1 MSGFESH
8 RTGKLTHAARLWL
21 LFGIV
26 MHWVQL
32 TDAWHAFF
40 HAPETCA
47 PQVLFRLLLGG
58 LMLLNAVL
66 LFPLVTD
73 FFGADAMWSISAWQN
88 IRIAAECACCTCCH
102 PRPVVFV
109 PCW

>member
-1 MSGFESH
+1 
-8 RTGKLTHAARLWL
+8 
-21 LFGIV
+21 

-40 HAPETCA
+40 HASETCA
-47 PQVLFRLLLGG
+47 PQVLFRLLFGG

-73 FFGADAMWSISAWQN
+73 FFGADAMWNIWAWQKHQDRSRMCVLQVL
-88 IRIAAECACCTCCH
+88 ICR
-102 PRPVVFV
+102 VS
-109 PCW
+109 